1 MDIDDLPPEMLRAL
15 YGGVAAPRAVG
26 AARAA
31 LRAADAGVHMDIP
44 GRTTERAPAG
54 PLALDDTPARPGE
67 RVITLRF
74 GGG

>member
-1 MDIDDLPPEMLRAL
+1 MDIDDLPPDLLRAL
-15 YGGVAAPRAVG
+15 YSGASAPRAVG

-31 LRAADAGVHMDIP
+31 LRAADAGVHVEVAGRDAAG
-44 GRTTERAPAG
+44 GRTPI
-54 PLALDDTPARPGE
+54 ALDDTPARPGE